1 MKHKLLNL
9 ANSLSHLDRNASDHI
24 HKLSARYD
32 KASSSLP
39 IKLQPAF
46 KYIMYLKLFR
56 NVDDE
61 TFHKMKRKYINTDS
75 QVQNECQQ
83 ELDKLVSEDARTQQ
97 IPTSTVRLNFEKAL
111 RDFIRDYWSDYFEL
125 ELGKR

>member
-1 MKHKLLNL
+1 MKQKLRKL
-9 ANSLSHLDRNASDHI
+9 ASSISQLDSNAADHI
-24 HKLSARYD
+24 YKLSARYD
-32 KASSSLP
+32 KSSSSLP

-61 TFHKMKRKYINTDS
+61 TFHKMKRRYIDTDS
-75 QVQNECQQ
+75 QVQNECEK
-83 ELDKLVSEDARTQQ
+83 ELDKLVSEDAAAQQ
-97 IPTSTVRLNFEKAL
+97 IPTSTVRLNFEKAIQN
-111 RDFIRDYWSDYFEL
+111 FTKDYWSDYFDL

>member
-1 MKHKLLNL
+1 MKQKLTNL
-9 ANSLSHLDRNASDHI
+9 AKSLSSLDADASNHI
-24 HKLSARYD
+24 RKLSARYD

-61 TFHKMKRKYINTDS
+61 TFHKMKRKYIDTDS
-75 QVQNECQQ
+75 QIQNECQQ
-83 ELDKLVSEDARTQQ
+83 ELDKLVSEDAAAQQ
-97 IPTSTVRLNFEKAL
+97 VPTSTIRLNMEKAINQ
-111 RDFIRDYWSDYFEL
+111 FIKEYWSDYFEL